1 MDVRIYRILLKP
13 EPEGG
18 YKVLVPALPGCI
30 TYGET
35 IEEARA
41 MATEAIALYVEEL
54 QARNEE
60 ISDDNDTLE
69 YSILLKTA

>member
-69 YSILLKTA
+69 YSNLLKTA

>member
-1 MDVRIYRILLKP
+1 
-13 EPEGG
+13 
-18 YKVLVPALPGCI
+18 
-30 TYGET
+30 
-35 IEEARA
+35 

-69 YSILLKTA
+69 YSNLLKTA

>member
-1 MDVRIYRILLKP
+1 MDVRTYRILLKP

-18 YKVLVPALPGCI
+18 YTVLVPALPGCI

-41 MATEAIALYVEEL
+41 MATEAITLYVEEL

-60 ISDDNDTLE
+60 IADDNDTLE